1 MDGRVFHI
9 KEKLL
14 CDLQHHW
21 TIKEM
26 AQEVGLSVPH
36 FQKLFKTN
44 VGSPPMTYL
53 QEIRLEKA
61 REFLKETFLQVQEI
75 RLEVGIN
82 QDSHFTR
89 GFKKK
94 YGISPTQFRK
104 QCWEETQTGKPD
116 NRIRL

>member
-1 MDGRVFHI
+1 MDGRIFHI
-9 KEKLL
+9 KERLL
-14 CDLQHHW
+14 CDLQRHW

-53 QEIRLEKA
+53 QELRLEKA
-61 REFLKETFLQVQEI
+61 GEFLRETFLQIQEI
-75 RLEVGIN
+75 RLEVGIS
-82 QDSHFTR
+82 QDSYFTR

-104 QCWEETQTGKPD
+104 NYWEKIQSEKSDDT
-116 NRIRL
+116 IH